1 MSGDVNE
8 RRTRVSRLAAALSLA
23 ALLALAGAA
32 SAGGGPHDE
41 ERPPGGLISRNAA
54 RLGLEGDSLAAVQAV
69 IHASGAR
76 HADLLAKLDTARD
89 AMRELLSQPVPD
101 SKAVMAQA
109 DAIGAVETELHKN
122 RLQAIMQ
129 IRALLTPEQRNMLL
143 QIRDEEHARREREGG
158 ECEGHP
164 QAAPIP
170 TR

>member
-1 MSGDVNE
+1 MQK
-8 RRTRVSRLAAALSLA
+8 RRLRLRAALALVAVLA
-23 ALLALAGAA
+23 IAGAA
-32 SAGGGPHDE
+32 SADSPDE

-54 RLGLEGDSLAAVQAV
+54 RLGLQGDSLAAVQAV
-69 IHASGAR
+69 IDASGAR
-76 HADLLAKLDTARD
+76 HADLLGKLETARA

-143 QIRDEEHARREREGG
+143 QIRDEEHARREKEGG
-158 ECEGHP
+158 ECEAHAQTP
-164 QAAPIP
+164 VP